1 MRTSVIIPLFNK
13 AGFISAAIRSALH
26 QSIVPEE
33 IIVVDDGSSDDGGDI
48 AAAVLRPCDTLLRVK
63 NAGVSAARN
72 RGFAHSTGDL
82 VALLDADD
90 LWGPRH
96 LEEIRRLVQ
105 QFPSSALWA
114 SAYCTF
120 QNGSGSGGVSVSARQ
135 PLSGNFFA
143 LSAGAPAQPFTSS
156 NTVVARAVWS
166 AVGGFPIGIQ
176 RTEDMT
182 FFARAGL
189 ESTVAFGS
197 NVTSFYRQTSS
208 NRSFTNSR
216 LGSEIPHVIREMTAI
231 LRSRTDNGVESE
243 ALRRYC
249 RVMLDHMAFNLIR
262 TSELQAA
269 AATWDSPEAIYLGVK
284 WRRSCAWI
292 TRRLPFRFL
301 RGAAGL
307 RSGLRRQA
315 LNLFSAVKIERLDP
329 VELKRMLAET
339 EYYEQKVQ

>member
-13 AGFISAAIRSALH
+13 AGFVSAAIRSVLH
-26 QSIVPEE
+26 QSLVPEE
-33 IIVVDDGSSDDGGDI
+33 IIVVDDGSSDEGGDI
-48 AAAVLRPCDTLLRVK
+48 AAGVLRPCDTLLRVE

-72 RGFAHSTGDL
+72 LGFARSTGDL
-82 VALLDADD
+82 IALLDADD

-96 LEEIRRLVQ
+96 LEEIKRLVH
-105 QFPSSALWA
+105 QFPSCALWA

-120 QNGSGSGGVSVSARQ
+120 QDGAGTGGVSVSARQ
-135 PLSGNFFA
+135 PLSCDFFG
-143 LSAGAPAQPFTSS
+143 LSSTAPAQPFTSS

-189 ESTVAFGS
+189 ESDVAFGS
-197 NVTSFYRQTSS
+197 RVTAFYRQTLS
-208 NRSFTNSR
+208 NRSFTINR
-216 LGSEIPHVIREMTAI
+216 LGNEIPHVIREMTAV
-231 LRSRTDNGVESE
+231 LRRRTDTGLKSA
-243 ALRRYC
+243 ALHRYC

-269 AATWDSPEAIYLGVK
+269 AATWDSPEAAYLRVK
-284 WRRSCAWI
+284 WRRSCAWM
-292 TRRLPFRFL
+292 TRILPLGFL

-307 RSGLRRQA
+307 RSGLRRRA
-315 LNLFSAVKIERLDP
+315 LNLYSAVKLDRLDP
-329 VELKRMLAET
+329 IQLKRMLAEI
-339 EYYEQKVQ
+339 EYYDQKVQ